1 MKKELPKHFNPA
13 ESEGRWYKFWMD
25 RGYFHADESSSSPP
39 YSIVIPPPNVTGSL
53 HMGHALNNALQDILI
68 RYNRMKGLETLWM
81 PGMDHAGIA
90 TQNVVERELA
100 IEGKDR
106 HAMGRERFIER
117 VWEWKEKYGGLI
129 LKQLQGLGA
138 TCDWERER
146 FTMDEGLSRAVREVF
161 VRLYHEGFIYQG
173 DYIVNWC
180 PRCHTAISDL
190 EVEHQ
195 STQSSL
201 YHISY
206 PSVDGKV
213 SVTVATTR
221 PETMLGDT
229 AVAVHPEDERYTDL
243 VGKSFQLPLTDR
255 NIPMISDSFCSME
268 FGTGAV
274 KVTPAHDPNDFEIGE
289 RHNLPKITVISQEGT
304 MTSEAGER
312 YEGTDRFE
320 CRERVVEDLKEG
332 GFLASLEDYQHSV
345 GRCYRCSTVIEPLI
359 SRQWFVRMKELAEP
373 AIEAVQDGR
382 ISIVPQSWEKTYFE
396 WMNNIRDWC
405 ISRQIWWGHRI
416 PVWTC
421 QNCNEVVVQVDEP
434 QSCPGCESK
443 ELVQEDDV
451 LDTWFS
457 SALWPFST
465 MGWPDNDKT
474 LEKFYPTSCLVTG
487 FDILFFWVARMIM
500 MGIKF
505 MGDVPFRHVYIHA
518 LVRDA
523 EGQKMSKSLG
533 NIIDPL
539 VIIEKFGADAF
550 RFTLAAFAAMGRD
563 IRLDEDRIEGYRHFV
578 NKIWNAAK
586 LVLQFTDE
594 ITSEQIESGPD
605 PTELHNRWIRSRL
618 DSVVEQSTKALEG
631 YRFNDMAD
639 TLYQFFWHE
648 FCDWYLELA
657 KPSLYGSRGEESR
670 TETAI
675 TAVKVLETSLRMLHP
690 VMPFLT
696 EDIWQNLPVEGE
708 SIMIASYPESD
719 KSIRDKASEEAV
731 QILQDFITG
740 IRNLRSEMDIAP
752 SVTVTATVVGSDKKV
767 RSVLEDNMEDI
778 LRLARLD
785 ALVVSDTTEIPED
798 ASTAVVR
805 GQEIF
810 IPFLGSVDVEVERDR
825 LGRELQKVTSELEK
839 VQSKLSNAQF
849 LEKAPSQVVQKNRDI
864 AEELRTAQDKLK
876 VSLER
881 LSV

>member
-100 IEGKDR
+100 IEGTDR

-289 RHNLPKITVISQEGT
+289 RHNLPKITVISLEGT

-421 QNCNEVVVQVDEP
+421 ENCNEVVVQVDEP

-752 SVTVTATVVGSDKKV
+752 SVTVTVTVVGSDKKV

-798 ASTAVVR
+798 ASAAVVR

>member
-1 MKKELPKHFNPA
+1 M
-13 ESEGRWYKFWMD
+13 
-25 RGYFHADESSSSPP
+25 
-39 YSIVIPPPNVTGSL
+39 
-53 HMGHALNNALQDILI
+53 
-68 RYNRMKGLETLWM
+68 
-81 PGMDHAGIA
+81 
-90 TQNVVERELA
+90 
-100 IEGKDR
+100 
-106 HAMGRERFIER
+106 
-117 VWEWKEKYGGLI
+117 
-129 LKQLQGLGA
+129 
-138 TCDWERER
+138 
-146 FTMDEGLSRAVREVF
+146 
-161 VRLYHEGFIYQG
+161 
-173 DYIVNWC
+173 
-180 PRCHTAISDL
+180 
-190 EVEHQ
+190 
-195 STQSSL
+195 
-201 YHISY
+201 
-206 PSVDGKV
+206 
-213 SVTVATTR
+213 
-221 PETMLGDT
+221 
-229 AVAVHPEDERYTDL
+229 
-243 VGKSFQLPLTDR
+243 
-255 NIPMISDSFCSME
+255 
-268 FGTGAV
+268 
-274 KVTPAHDPNDFEIGE
+274 
-289 RHNLPKITVISQEGT
+289 
-304 MTSEAGER
+304 
-312 YEGTDRFE
+312 
-320 CRERVVEDLKEG
+320 EDLKEG

-373 AIEAVQDGR
+373 AIEAVRDGR
-382 ISIVPQSWEKTYFE
+382 INIVPRSWEKTYFE

-421 QNCNEVVVQVDEP
+421 QSCNEVVVQVDEP
-434 QSCPGCESK
+434 QACPGCDSK

-465 MGWPDNDKT
+465 MGWPGESKT

-523 EGQKMSKSLG
+523 EGRKMSKSLG

-586 LVLQFTDE
+586 LVLQYTDE
-594 ITSEQIESGPD
+594 ITTEQIESGID
-605 PTELHNRWIRSRL
+605 PAELHNRWIRSRL
-618 DSVVEQSTKALEG
+618 DSVVELSTQALED
-631 YRFNDMAD
+631 YRFNDMAE

-657 KPSLYGSRGEESR
+657 KPSLYGSRGDESR

-675 TAVKVLETSLRMLHP
+675 TAASVLEISLRMLHP

-719 KSIRDKASEEAV
+719 KSIRDEASEEAV

-740 IRNLRSEMDIAP
+740 IRNLRSEMGIVP

-767 RSVLEDNMEDI
+767 RSILEDNMDDI

-785 ALVVSDTTEIPED
+785 ALEVSDTTEIPED
-798 ASTAVVR
+798 ASTTVVR

-810 IPFLGSVDVEVERDR
+810 IPFPGSVDVEAERDR
-825 LGRELQKVTSELEK
+825 IGRELQKITSELEK

-849 LEKAPSQVVQKNRDI
+849 LEKAPSQVVQKNRGI
-864 AEELRTAQDKLK
+864 AEELRTARDKLR

-881 LSV
+881 LGA